1 MKRNNDPP
9 SVAHILDTNLLC
21 GSMGVATSLM
31 QSPHVDPVQP
41 DEAGS
46 EALVIVVG
54 ATKLKDG
61 LITAGGLESPPPP
74 PQEVIKTIDDASKSN
89 FFILLIYTQL

>member
-1 MKRNNDPP
+1 VKRNNDPP

-31 QSPHVDPVQP
+31 QSAHVDPVQP

-61 LITAGGLESPPPP
+61 LMTAGLESPPPP
-74 PQEVIKTIDDASKSN
+74 PQEVIKTNDVTSKSK
-89 FFILLIYTQL
+89 FFIL